1 MAAKQPAKKTYSST
15 AKKVSATAKKVSA
28 TAKKSTTKMSSKMI
42 KPSMGCK

>member
-15 AKKVSATAKKVSA
+15 AKKV

>member
-1 MAAKQPAKKTYSST
+1 MAAKQSAKKTY
-15 AKKVSATAKKVSA
+15 SATAKKV

>member
-1 MAAKQPAKKTYSST
+1 MAAKQPAKKTY
-15 AKKVSATAKKVSA
+15 SA

>member
-1 MAAKQPAKKTYSST
+1 MAAKQPAKKTYS
-15 AKKVSATAKKVSA
+15 ATAKKV